1 MVVLP
6 NLEMKCPHC
15 HSEQT
20 SKNGHRRGKQSYL
33 CKHCGRQ
40 FVESYSAR
48 GYSEDA
54 KQICLKMY
62 CDGAGLRAIERATGI
77 SHNTVS
83 NWVRQAGLTLC
94 EPSEADELDENLDS
108 GSFDFQVNRRA

>member
-15 HSEQT
+15 YSEQT

-40 FVESYSAR
+40 FVESYSSR

-83 NWVRQAGLTLC
+83 NWVKQAGLTLR
-94 EPSEADELDENLDS
+94 EPSAGDDLEENL
-108 GSFDFQVNRRA
+108 GSRSSNFQINSRV